1 MIVPMDRAEL
11 EIAEIKDI
19 SYIKYYML
27 PDGSYGLFVMYGRNK
42 TINLCEYDK
51 YFRSLEETAARICSE
66 QGEKIL
72 TADDFTRNV
81 LESRGNS
88 DVPDFLAPFVR
99 LTGSIVPIREHEKS
113 TVKLLQSFIY
123 YFLKDIYSDFSSEVT
138 FDGGITGYRRRYSIE
153 CQLDG
158 EKKIIPFDFRPHDSG
173 YIFRFG
179 NVFEPHHTFTL
190 KTEYYCD
197 RITVTADCALGRLT
211 RREYNFYLTEE
222 KLRLRIF
229 DGGEIAY
236 SRESKLGNG
245 TACPDF
251 IRDKIFKVS
260 RLSNDGFCGVML
272 PWGEYYLSRRDKD
285 SFHGIIADTDG
296 KNGIIKHFYRKY
308 SDESFIF
315 DSSEAVHSFSE
326 ENGGLAVITYFKS
339 TGCFTKG
346 IYKERLENK
355 FFYSFIDADA
365 EL

>member
-1 MIVPMDRAEL
+1 MIVPMDRAAL
-11 EIAEIKDI
+11 EIAELKDI
-19 SYIKYYML
+19 SFIKYYRL

-51 YFRSLEETAARICSE
+51 YFRFLEETAARICSE
-66 QGEKIL
+66 QEDKIP
-72 TADDFTRNV
+72 TADDFTRTV
-81 LESRGNS
+81 LESRRNS
-88 DVPDFLAPFVR
+88 DIPDFLTPFVR
-99 LTGSIVPIREHEKS
+99 LTGSIVPIRENEKS

-123 YFLKDIYSDFSSEVT
+123 YFLKDIYSGFSSEVT
-138 FDGGITGYRRRYSIE
+138 FDGGITGYKRNYAAP
-153 CQLDG
+153 CLLDG
-158 EKKIIPFDFRPHDSG
+158 DKKIIPFDFRTHDSG

-190 KTEYYCD
+190 KTEYCCD

-211 RREYNFYLTEE
+211 RREYTFYLTEE

-229 DGGEIAY
+229 EVGEITY
-236 SRESKLGNG
+236 SRESNLSNG

-251 IRDKIFKVS
+251 IRDRIFKVCG
-260 RLSNDGFCGVML
+260 LSAEGFNIVML
-272 PWGEYYLSRRDKD
+272 PWGGYYLSRRDKD

-296 KNGIIKHFYRKY
+296 KNGVIRHFYRKY
-308 SDESFIF
+308 SDGGFIF

-355 FFYSFIDADA
+355 FFYSFIDADT